1 MVMMRKSVRPSEN
14 GLRKGSKTGGHLRSP
29 LVIRSRYAVA
39 SCSVPTVVGLA
50 FALLAVARTVAAAA
64 TIAVTHAAGRM
75 GVSAVGQLHE
85 AWQLAP
91 SDEPLQ
97 IRAVVRSTE
106 FVAGGGEGLVGEIG
120 KLWTAR
126 SRQYRM
132 RFL

>member
-1 MVMMRKSVRPSEN
+1 M
-14 GLRKGSKTGGHLRSP
+14 
-29 LVIRSRYAVA
+29 IRSRYAVA

-106 FVAGGGEGLVGEIG
+106 LLARWGRDWKGSA
-120 KLWTAR
+120 KWTVR
-126 SRQYRM
+126 SRQYRLL
-132 RFL
+132 FLQVNTQFEAFFEIYKIYT